1 VTPDPHVVRRAR
13 EALAGAAPSVFW
25 LDDPRR
31 PDPEPTARGDGEA
44 DLVVVGGGYTGLW
57 TALLARERHP
67 GRSVTLLEAG
77 LCGWE
82 ASGRNGGFASASL
95 THGFSNGRE
104 RWPEEAAQLDRLGDE
119 NLAEIG
125 RTVRDLGIDCGW
137 ERTGELTVATRPHQ
151 VDELRTL
158 AVEMAAAGFEVE
170 LLDGAQARA
179 EVDSPTYLAAL
190 REPHGTALV
199 EPARLAWGLR
209 RACLDAGVRIC
220 EQTRVTGLAR
230 SGAGLRVTTTDGAS
244 VRAPRVALA
253 TNAFPSPL
261 RRLRLATVP
270 VYDHVLMTEPLSPAQ
285 LASIGWAGRQGIGDA
300 AHRFHY
306 YRLTRDSRILW
317 GGYDA
322 TYHYGSRIAP
332 ALEQRDATHQRLAE
346 HFLATF
352 PQLAGVRFSHR
363 WGGVIDTCTRFTAF
377 YGTAHGGRAAYALGY
392 TGLGVAASRFGAQV
406 LLDHLEG
413 ADTERTRLR
422 MVRERPLPFPPEP
435 LRWTGVRLT
444 AWSMGRA
451 DEREGRRNAWLRA
464 LDRVGLGFDS

>member
-1 VTPDPHVVRRAR
+1 MTARRTWSWS
-13 EALAGAAPSVFW
+13 GAATPGCG
-25 LDDPRR
+25 PRCW
-31 PDPEPTARGDGEA
+31 PASA
-44 DLVVVGGGYTGLW
+44 S
-57 TALLARERHP
+57 P

-137 ERTGELTVATRPHQ
+137 EQTGELTVATRPHQ

-158 AVEMAAAGFEVE
+158 AGEMAAAGFEVE
-170 LLDGAQARA
+170 LLDAAQARA

-209 RACLDAGVRIC
+209 RACLDAGVRIR

-230 SGAGLRVTTTDGAS
+230 AGAGLRVTTADGAS

-253 TNAFPSPL
+253 TNAFPSLL

-377 YGTAHGGRAAYALGY
+377 YGTAHGGRAAYALGLHRARGGRQPVRGAGAAGPPRGRRHRADPAADGARAAAAVPAGAAALGGRAADRVVDGPCRRAGGPAQRLAAGAGPGG
-392 TGLGVAASRFGAQV
+392 TGLRLVSRSRGAGVACGGRHGDNSR
-406 LLDHLEG
+406 
-413 ADTERTRLR
+413 RT
-422 MVRERPLPFPPEP
+422 
-435 LRWTGVRLT
+435 
-444 AWSMGRA
+444 
-451 DEREGRRNAWLRA
+451 
-464 LDRVGLGFDS
+464 